1 MSGIADDLV
10 LRGSD
15 DVLVRALDGEAV
27 LLDMASGKYFG
38 LNEVGS
44 RIWELIEKGQPV
56 GAIRAAIVA
65 EFEVDDARAGEDL
78 AALVSELETRGLVR
92 RTPPSSP

>member
-1 MSGIADDLV
+1 MSSLSDDLV

-38 LNEVGS
+38 LNEVGA
-44 RIWELIEKGQPV
+44 RIWELLATGESV
-56 GAIRAAIVA
+56 GAIRRAIVA
-65 EFEVDDARAGEDL
+65 EFEVDEARAGEDL
-78 AALVSELETRGLVR
+78 AALLTELETRGLVR
-92 RTPPSSP
+92 RGP

>member
-1 MSGIADDLV
+1 MDVLGDDLV
-10 LRGSD
+10 LCGSE

-44 RIWELIEKGQPV
+44 RVWELIEKGEPV
-56 GAIRAAIVA
+56 GTIRAAIVR

-78 AALVSELETRGLVR
+78 AALVTELEARGLVR
-92 RTPPSSP
+92 RAPPSSP

>member
-1 MSGIADDLV
+1 MLLSDDIV

-38 LNEVGS
+38 LNEVGA
-44 RIWELIEKGQPV
+44 RIWKLIEAGETV
-56 GAIRAAIVA
+56 GAIRASIVA
-65 EFEVDDARAGEDL
+65 EFDVEDARASEDL
-78 AALVSELETRGLVR
+78 AALIGELETRGLVR
-92 RTPPSSP
+92 RAPSSSP